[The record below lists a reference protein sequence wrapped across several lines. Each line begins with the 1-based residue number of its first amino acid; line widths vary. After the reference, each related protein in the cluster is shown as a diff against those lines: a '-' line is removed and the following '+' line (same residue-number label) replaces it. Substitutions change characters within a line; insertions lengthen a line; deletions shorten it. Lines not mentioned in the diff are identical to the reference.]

1 MPLPNNHPTLK
12 EAQVGCHSISIG
24 ASPAAAFA
32 RSAFRGRIVKFG
44 GITGGTITTSDCT
57 VTVAVNGSS
66 IGTFTITA
74 AGAAAGQLFFGAP
87 STFANQAVNEDD
99 VISFTPSGASG
110 ASVPGSFFAVLQT
123 TG

>member
-12 EAQVGCHSISIG
+12 EAQVGCHSASIG
-24 ASPAAAFA
+24 ASPVAAFTRA
-32 RSAFRGRIVKFG
+32 AFRGRIIKFG
-44 GITGGTITTSDCT
+44 GVTGGAITTADCT

-66 IGTFTITA
+66 IGTFTITV
-74 AGAAAGQLFFGAP
+74 AGAAAGQLFTGAP

-99 VISFTPSGASG
+99 VISFTPAGASG
-110 ASVPGSFFAVLQT
+110 ALVPGSFFAVLQT